1 MEEELKRDVEEE
13 LPAERRNE
21 IERLGAEEIKYEE
34 KFRRWL
40 FGGVTGLA
48 LMAGACLCY
57 YHSPNKDNNI
67 GFYLAL
73 TGTAL
78 AGLSAINS
86 VRALINRDS
95 YESKRIRLEDGF

>member
-48 LMAGACLCY
+48 LMAGA
-57 YHSPNKDNNI
+57 
-67 GFYLAL
+67 
-73 TGTAL
+73 
-78 AGLSAINS
+78 
-86 VRALINRDS
+86 
-95 YESKRIRLEDGF
+95 